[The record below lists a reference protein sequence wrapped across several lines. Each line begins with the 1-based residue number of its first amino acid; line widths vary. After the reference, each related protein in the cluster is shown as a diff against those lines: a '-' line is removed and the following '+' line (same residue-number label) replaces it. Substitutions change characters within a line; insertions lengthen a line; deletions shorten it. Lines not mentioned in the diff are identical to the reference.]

1 MSGENL
7 VLETKLFNMS
17 TMGSSCNI
25 LNSNTDFKSLC
36 EYNIPNM
43 IERDETIEYIQF
55 SVRDAVIPVSFY
67 TVNENNSILNI
78 IENGVYTSYNFP
90 YGNYNANYFITEFV
104 NLLGSRWSISL
115 NNFNSIF
122 TITNSQNNFTLLA
135 TSTIDSVLG
144 FSDDIS
150 SSLTIPYKLTLPRC
164 CNFLPLPRITLRCAE
179 LANTT
184 MISSNSSNDVIITIP
199 NNARP
204 NGQIYYQNQSQA
216 KLLFR
221 HHELSRFVVSFT
233 DDNGNL
239 LNFNGIS
246 CFFTFQFDI
255 FRKYMQKP
263 PRFSNLVEYVNSNS
277 KKFGKTKYLFPNE
290 NTMEEN
296 I

>member
-7 VLETKLFNMS
+7 VLETKLFNLS
-17 TMGSSCNI
+17 TMGSACNI
-25 LNSNTDFKSLC
+25 LNANTDFKSLC

-55 SVRDAVIPVSFY
+55 SVPDAVIPVSFY
-67 TVNENNSILNI
+67 TVNENNSTLNV
-78 IENGVYTSYNFP
+78 IENGITTSYKFP
-90 YGNYNANYFITEFV
+90 YGNYNANYFISEFV
-104 NLLGSRWSISL
+104 KLLGSRWSISL
-115 NNFNSIF
+115 NSFNSIF
-122 TITNSQNNFTLLA
+122 TITNSQNKFTLLG
-135 TSTIDSVLG
+135 TSSIDSVLG
-144 FSDDIS
+144 FSDNIS
-150 SSLTIPYKLTLPRC
+150 SSLTAPFTLTLPRC

-184 MISSNSSNDVIITIP
+184 MISSCPSNDVIITIS
-199 NNARP
+199 NNSRP

-246 CFFTFQFDI
+246 CFFTFKFDI
-255 FRKYMQKP
+255 FRKYMPKP
-263 PRFSNLVEYVNSNS
+263 PRFSNLVEYVNN
-277 KKFGKTKYLFPNE
+277 KTSFLFPNE
-290 NTMEEN
+290 NTMEDN